1 MKARDVMTQPV
12 MSVEA
17 ETPVQV
23 AIRLMLRRKISGLP
37 VVNACGNLVGMVTEG
52 DFLRRAE
59 SGTEHKR
66 SRWLDF
72 LMGPGLLA
80 DQYTKTHGRKVGEVM
95 TPNVKSVDEH
105 TSLGDIVAMMERH
118 RIKRVPVLRG
128 KKLIGIVT
136 RANLLRALASVI
148 HKLPPAKTDDVGI
161 RQKILD
167 QLQSEKWAPVATVD
181 AIVRDGVVTLTGY
194 VLDERQ
200 RAALKVLVENVPG
213 VTQVRDQMVWV
224 EPMSGV
230 TMPSDEMR
238 DEMQKGAA

>member
-12 MSVEA
+12 ISVEP
-17 ETPVQV
+17 ETPVHV
-23 AIRLMLRRKISGLP
+23 AIRLMLQRKVSGLP
-37 VVNACGNLVGMVTEG
+37 VVKPCGTLVGVVTEG

-59 SGTEHKR
+59 AGTEHKQ

-72 LMGPGLLA
+72 LMGPAALA
-80 DQYTKTHGRKVGEVM
+80 DQYTKAHGRKVGEVM
-95 TPNVKSVDEH
+95 TRDVKSVDEH
-105 TSLGDIVAMMERH
+105 TQLGDIVAMMERH

-161 RQKILD
+161 RRKILD
-167 QLQSEKWAPVATVD
+167 QLQSETWAPVATVD
-181 AIVRDGVVTLTGY
+181 AIVRDGVVTLTGA

-224 EPMSGV
+224 EPMSGIAI
-230 TMPSDEMR
+230 PAEEMR
-238 DEMQKGAA
+238 KGAA

>member
-12 MSVEA
+12 TSVEA
-17 ETPVQV
+17 DTPVQV
-23 AIRLMLRRKISGLP
+23 AIRLMLQKKISGLP
-37 VVNACGNLVGMVTEG
+37 VVDACGSMVGMVTEG

-59 SGTEHKR
+59 AGTEHHR

-80 DQYTKTHGRKVGEVM
+80 DQYARSHGRKVGDVM
-95 TPNVKSVDEH
+95 STDVKSVDEN
-105 TSLGDIVAMMERH
+105 TQLSDIVAMMERH

-128 KKLIGIVT
+128 KKLVGIVT

-148 HKLPPAKTDDVGI
+148 HKLPPASADDPAI
-161 RQKILD
+161 RQKIIE
-167 QLQSEKWAPVATVD
+167 QLNSEKWTPVATVD

-213 VTQVRDQMVWV
+213 VKQVRDQMVWV

-230 TMPSDEMR
+230 TMGAGETQR
-238 DEMQKGAA
+238 GAA

>member
-1 MKARDVMTQPV
+1 MKARDVMTQTV
-12 MSVEA
+12 TSVEA
-17 ETPVQV
+17 DTPVHV
-23 AIRLMLRRKISGLP
+23 AIRLMLQKKISGLP
-37 VVNACGNLVGMVTEG
+37 VVNGCGSVVGMVTEG

-59 SGTEHKR
+59 SGTEHHR

-80 DQYTKTHGRKVGEVM
+80 DQYAKSHGQKVGEVM
-95 TPNVKSVDEH
+95 SADVKSVDEN
-105 TSLGDIVAMMERH
+105 TQLSDIVAMMERH
-118 RIKRVPVLRG
+118 HIKRVPVLRG
-128 KKLIGIVT
+128 KKLVGIVT

-148 HKLPPAKTDDVGI
+148 HKLPPASVDDPGI
-161 RQKILD
+161 RQKIIE
-167 QLQSEKWAPVATVD
+167 QLNSEKWAPVATVD

-213 VTQVRDQMVWV
+213 VKQVRDHMVWV

-230 TMPSDEMR
+230 TIPSEESQR
-238 DEMQKGAA
+238 GAA

>member
-1 MKARDVMTQPV
+1 MKARDVMTQTV
-12 MSVEA
+12 TSVEA
-17 ETPVQV
+17 DTPVHV
-23 AIRLMLRRKISGLP
+23 AIRLMLQKKISGLP
-37 VVNACGNLVGMVTEG
+37 VVNGCGSVVGMVTEG

-59 SGTEHKR
+59 SGTEHHR

-80 DQYTKTHGRKVGEVM
+80 DQYAKSHGQKVGEVM
-95 TPNVKSVDEH
+95 SADVKSVDEN
-105 TSLGDIVAMMERH
+105 TQLSDIVAMMERH
-118 RIKRVPVLRG
+118 HIKRVPVLRG
-128 KKLIGIVT
+128 KKLVGIVT

-148 HKLPPAKTDDVGI
+148 HKLPSASVDDPGI
-161 RQKILD
+161 RQKIIE
-167 QLQSEKWAPVATVD
+167 QLNSEKWAPVATVD

-213 VTQVRDQMVWV
+213 VKQVRDHMVWV

-230 TMPSDEMR
+230 TIPSEESQR
-238 DEMQKGAA
+238 GAA